1 MATCEETNGFEYT
14 RTSTIPDPM
23 DDPRVVALVGAAKIM
38 IEGVDAGYYKNNP
51 AFKDLRAALST
62 ITKEPPHER

>member
-14 RTSTIPDPM
+14 RTATIPDPM
-23 DDPRVVALVGAAKIM
+23 QDPRVVALVEALRFADNVFRDLGWHAKW
-38 IEGVDAGYYKNNP
+38 EVTSS
-51 AFKDLRAALST
+51 ALDT